1 MTKKKAIT
9 VPVSQEEF
17 EEFTLAAK
25 TDGVSLAE
33 WARQRLRGNLRPA
46 PAVMDEAFRQ
56 LDVSDRNRD
65 LSGKP
70 VPPPA
75 VPPPQKLVEIGV
87 RQPTSHVCQHFAHMV
102 RQDGGPPM
110 VCTSSSQHGRPCYFS
125 SSGAADCP
133 LFAPRAR
140 GFSGV

>member
-9 VPVSQEEF
+9 IPVSHEEF
-17 EEFTLAAK
+17 EEFALAAK
-25 TDGVSLAE
+25 TDGLALGE
-33 WARQRLRGNLRPA
+33 WARKRLRGDLRPA

-75 VPPPQKLVEIGV
+75 LPPPQKLVEIGV
-87 RQPTSHVCQHFAHMV
+87 RQPTNHVCQHFAHMV

-125 SSGAADCP
+125 SSGAVDCP

>member
-9 VPVSQEEF
+9 VPVSQVEF
-17 EEFTLAAK
+17 DEFSLAAK
-25 TDGVSLAE
+25 AEGLSLAE
-33 WARQRLRGNLRPA
+33 WARKRLRGDLRAA

-56 LDVSDRNRD
+56 LDVSDRKRD
-65 LSGKP
+65 LSDRP
-70 VPPPA
+70 VPPPS
-75 VPPPQKLVEIGV
+75 PPPPLKLVEIGV
-87 RQPTSHVCQHFAHMV
+87 RQPTNHVCQHFAHMV

-110 VCTSSSQHGRPCYFS
+110 VCTSSHQHGRPCYFS